1 MANLLTSPALPHAE
15 QPTPFDP
22 AQRQVQAHLE
32 YKDEHAILKSLL
44 EMDGR
49 NAMVVVDR
57 VVHPASDHEALEKN
71 KRVNKFT
78 GPQLFMHV
86 PGNLPKGEIPLYGTV
101 LLIGDYV
108 QLPSYGGYAMLNN
121 EGYAYVKT
129 SYGTYQLRSTQAKML
144 KQTLFFDNAKTW
156 SVDVTYLWLPNVQVL
171 YPPKG
176 AKDKPPYT
184 CKEVCAMY
192 GGDCIYDSGTQMHD
206 SFMKKG
212 KKSYQIV
219 CKDGSLH
226 ESFGEV
232 NGHRMYYYVGTLED
246 LWKSTGPE
254 PSVVCKEVCKDYGGD
269 CVFTSG
275 TKMSDSYLKPGQKSY
290 QIVCKN
296 GFVFE
301 SFGERDAS
309 GRLIYIYAGD
319 LSGLGKEALVD
330 GSQGSSQT
338 PPSGSAGG
346 SLLSSLRKTN
356 APQLSNLGKFRFRYE
371 TVQAGDTLGTF
382 CARNGITRQQF
393 FELNPTKPRINIG
406 NDEYTT
412 PLQEQEECLVEV
424 VF

>member
-129 SYGTYQLRSTQAKML
+129 SYGTYTLRSTQAQML
-144 KQTLFFDNAKTW
+144 KQTLFYEQSHIWNFIGNQNPVLKAIMAGWNPVLWGTW
-156 SVDVTYLWLPNVQVL
+156 AAHQIPSKEDRVDVTYLWLPNVQVL
-171 YPPKG
+171 YPPKN
-176 AKDKPPYT
+176 KNTPPPPPASN
-184 CKEVCAMY
+184 C
-192 GGDCIYDSGTQMHD
+192 
-206 SFMKKG
+206 
-212 KKSYQIV
+212 QI
-219 CKDGSLH
+219 
-226 ESFGEV
+226 
-232 NGHRMYYYVGTLED
+232 
-246 LWKSTGPE
+246 
-254 PSVVCKEVCKDYGGD
+254 VCKDYGGG
-269 CVFTSG
+269 CVFDSG
-275 TKMSDSYLKPGQKSY
+275 TQMFDSYLKPGQKSY

-406 NDEYTT
+406 NNEYTT
-412 PLQEQEECLVEV
+412 LLQEQEECLVEV
-424 VF
+424 VV